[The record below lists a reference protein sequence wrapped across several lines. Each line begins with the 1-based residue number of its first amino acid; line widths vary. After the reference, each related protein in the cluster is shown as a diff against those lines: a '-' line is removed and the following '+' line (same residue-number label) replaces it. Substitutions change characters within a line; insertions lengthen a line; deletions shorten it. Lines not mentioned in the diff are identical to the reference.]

1 MTFRTNILLS
11 ALIILNLLPN
21 TQLCEEDDASDSDSG
36 SGSDSDSSSDNGDEE
51 ESSSSSDSDEDE
63 SSAYDKETKCNQGFL
78 NAYSIDGLTRASARP
93 MELCPEVKYSCCSPL
108 DELRHHKNW
117 YSFYKPK
124 MGLNLE
130 RKIERLDLI
139 RETLEFFN
147 NFKIEDYKDLVM
159 QGAMATLKEL
169 LGRMK
174 GGIDPELRP
183 VFDELENVH
192 KKDLK
197 VKRGVFCV
205 LCDFSNHEYFSLS
218 GSTLLVNQ
226 KQCEDIIEDYGLM
239 MKINSKLLHP
249 QMLKIHKLTSFFALN
264 YYNRDDWDL
273 VSRVREADG
282 LADKCFPTENTE
294 FSLERCRDVCN
305 KYNFMDQPGVFFGD
319 YEFYDYF
326 LGKVGRFRKWLEHAK
341 ENPKKYLVRLEGA
354 VAPAEGAD
362 SVEVSKESSGE
373 KPVDAAAKEDGKE
386 RILEKEAVVGREKLM
401 GEFERSV
408 VENLAKVQGGYYQT
422 DKGMGSNKNV
432 KKFEKNSV
440 MDKGRILE
448 IIRVGRGRRRNMRIK
463 RIQRKQKRAQR
474 KSRRLKMLEKGSK
487 TDKESRKIRTK
498 VSRVERKLRKY
509 RQKIRR
515 MKESNMRFLKRQ
527 FRKTKQMIAREKRRK
542 ERESIRSDLRKEQ
555 MFGRG
560 ISR

>member
-1 MTFRTNILLS
+1 MTLRTNLLLS
-11 ALIILNLLPN
+11 AFIILNLLPN
-21 TQLCEEDDASDSDSG
+21 AQLGQEDDASDSDSN
-36 SGSDSDSSSDNGDEE
+36 SDSDSSSSSDNGEE
-51 ESSSSSDSDEDE
+51 ELSSSSSDSDDDQ
-63 SSAYDKETKCNQGFL
+63 SSEYDKETKCNQGLL
-78 NAYSIDGLTRASARP
+78 NAYSIDGLDRASARP

-117 YSFYKPK
+117 FSFYKPK
-124 MGLNLE
+124 MGLNLQ
-130 RKIERLDLI
+130 RKMERLDLI

-159 QGAMATLKEL
+159 QGAMPSLKEL
-169 LGRMK
+169 LGRMN

-226 KQCEDIIEDYGLM
+226 KQCQDIIEDYGLM

-249 QMLKIHKLTSFFALN
+249 QMLKIHKLTSYFALN

-282 LADKCFPTENTE
+282 MADKCFPTENTE
-294 FSLERCRDVCN
+294 FSLERCREVCN

-341 ENPKKYLVRLEGA
+341 EDPKKYLVRLEG
-354 VAPAEGAD
+354 VVGPVEGTG
-362 SVEVSKESSGE
+362 SGE
-373 KPVDAAAKEDGKE
+373 AAKETDAGTPAETPANDEGKE
-386 RILEKEAVVGREKLM
+386 RILEKVDGKEREMLGRQDGKSVVG
-401 GEFERSV
+401 
-408 VENLAKVQGGYYQT
+408 NLTEGPRGHYQT
-422 DKGMGSNKNV
+422 DKGIGSNENQI
-432 KKFEKNSV
+432 KFENRSG

-448 IIRVGRGRRRNMRIK
+448 IIRVGKGRRRNMRIK

-474 KSRRLKMLEKGSK
+474 KSRKLKMLEKGQN
-487 TDKESRKIRTK
+487 TDKESRKIRNRVK
-498 VSRVERKLRKY
+498 RVERKLRKY
-509 RQKIRR
+509 RQKIKR
-515 MKESNMRFLKRQ
+515 MKESNMKFLKRQ